1 MPRKASLK
9 KLGNKAAT
17 AKNGSNVALF
27 RDKIRELRGHVAS
40 MKKHLKVKVNEA
52 VANTKQKLEDAKS
65 ESYAKG
71 LAYAIKIFEKASEE
85 KTKQI
90 AIIEQKLH
98 KQIASLLGKKIKST
112 ESGLKRKGSKLKKS
126 KKATNTKVEEVI
138 KPKKATKGKR
148 GRPAKNTETIH
159 AQKATD

>member
-9 KLGNKAAT
+9 KLGNKATA

-27 RDKIRELRGHVAS
+27 RDKIRELRSHVAS
-40 MKKHLKVKVNEA
+40 MKKDLKVKVNEA
-52 VANTKQKLEDAKS
+52 VANTKQKLEDARS

-85 KTKQI
+85 KAKQI
-90 AIIEQKLH
+90 TAIEQKLH
-98 KQIASLLGKKIKST
+98 KQIAALLGKKIKST
-112 ESGLKRKGSKLKKS
+112 ESGLKRKGTKLKKS
-126 KKATNTKVEEVI
+126 KKAASPKVEGAA
-138 KPKKATKGKR
+138 KPKKVIKGKR
-148 GRPAKNTETIH
+148 GRPAKNTETIQ